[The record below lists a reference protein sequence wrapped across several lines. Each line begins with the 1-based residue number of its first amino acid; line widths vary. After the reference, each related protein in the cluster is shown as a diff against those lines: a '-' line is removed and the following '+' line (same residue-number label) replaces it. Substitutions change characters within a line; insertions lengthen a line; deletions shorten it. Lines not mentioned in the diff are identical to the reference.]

1 MPLIDPGDHAIRT
14 VAIAHQRDLLEQL
27 PVRQLADEALA
38 EIGQMLR
45 DIVAWLAEHRLSQIP
60 NQKEAA

>member
-14 VAIAHQRDLLEQL
+14 VAIAHQRDLLEQM
-27 PVRQLADEALA
+27 PVRQLAEEAPA
-38 EIGQMLR
+38 EVAAMLHQ
-45 DIVAWLAEHRLSQIP
+45 IVAWMAEHRLSQIP